1 VVNVREGMGL
11 AQKVNS
17 TSTRPICAR
26 VRQDFY
32 EEIVGLA
39 KKCNIH
45 VSQIVRL
52 SLNLTL
58 SILEGR
64 TPKEVLDGGDGGDIC
79 GRIRRLLSELG
90 REA

>member
-1 VVNVREGMGL
+1 VVNGREGMGL
-11 AQKVNS
+11 AQKGNS

-32 EEIVGLA
+32 EEIAGIA
-39 KKCNIH
+39 RKCNIH

-58 SILEGR
+58 SILKGR
-64 TPKEVLDGGDGGDIC
+64 TPREVLDGGDGGDIC
-79 GRIRRLLSELG
+79 GRIKRLLGELS

>member
-1 VVNVREGMGL
+1 VVNGREGMGL
-11 AQKVNS
+11 AQKGNS

-32 EEIVGLA
+32 EEIVSLA

-52 SLNLTL
+52 SLILTL
-58 SILEGR
+58 SILQGR
-64 TPKEVLDGGDGGDIC
+64 TPKDVFDGGDGSDIC
-79 GRIRRLLSELG
+79 GRINKLLGEIG